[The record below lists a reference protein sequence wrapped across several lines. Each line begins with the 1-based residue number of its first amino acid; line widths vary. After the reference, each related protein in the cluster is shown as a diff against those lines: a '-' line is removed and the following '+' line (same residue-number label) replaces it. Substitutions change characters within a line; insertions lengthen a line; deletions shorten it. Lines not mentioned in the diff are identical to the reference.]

1 MLDNPFKK
9 AQQFFQK
16 DLSFSLTLCY
26 ISLIAVGMIFDM
38 VLYSFFK
45 INIANYSDIS
55 DFLLAPFRDLKIL
68 VFTIGTILI
77 LHWITEFDIWLEKKH
92 PKWHKMFYY
101 GIDKEKF
108 QKSFSGNGMY
118 VILFLYIFMAAYL
131 YSLTEVKKI
140 KNQAFSNTIVSSKD
154 YQSAPNDTLI
164 YIGKTNTFIFM
175 YKKNDK
181 STLILPVGDVLSI
194 EVKK

>member
-1 MLDNPFKK
+1 MLVNPFKK
-9 AQQFFQK
+9 AQRFFEK

-26 ISLIAVGMIFDM
+26 ISLIAIGMIFDM
-38 VLYSFFK
+38 VLYAFFK

-68 VFTIGTILI
+68 VFTIGTVLI
-77 LHWITEFDIWLEKKH
+77 LHWITELDIWLEKKH

-101 GIDKEKF
+101 GFDKEKF

-118 VILFLYIFMAAYL
+118 AILFVYIFMAAFF
-131 YSLTEVKKI
+131 YSFIEIKKI
-140 KNQAFSNTIVSSKD
+140 KNQTYSNTIITSKD
-154 YQSAPNDTLI
+154 YKYAPNDTLI